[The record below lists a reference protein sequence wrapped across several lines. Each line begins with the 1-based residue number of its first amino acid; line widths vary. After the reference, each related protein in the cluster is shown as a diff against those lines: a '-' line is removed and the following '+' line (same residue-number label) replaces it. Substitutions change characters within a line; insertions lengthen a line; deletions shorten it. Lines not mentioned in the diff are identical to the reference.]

1 MRCLG
6 LSPTVPIPA
15 GETFEKHI
23 VKHIV
28 KQSIQCNTY
37 AFICMNMSTAY
48 SLYARECVGWGGRI
62 SKTKQPW
69 VNSVVRSA

>member
-23 VKHIV
+23 VK
-28 KQSIQCNTY
+28 QSIQCNTN

-48 SLYARECVGWGGRI
+48 SLYARECVGWGVRI

-69 VNSVVRSA
+69 VNSVVRLA